1 MMKIFIRENRLIYNR
16 QINANKNRKEIYYLS
31 HGIGRK
37 AAENIKID
45 SKYKNKKFPILKIKY
60 KRNTEITLFGK
71 EFLENRQTALLI
83 INNKKKK

>member
-37 AAENIKID
+37 ASENIKVD
-45 SKYKNKKFPILKIKY
+45 LNKYKNKKFSY
-60 KRNTEITLFGK
+60 F
-71 EFLENRQTALLI
+71 
-83 INNKKKK
+83 